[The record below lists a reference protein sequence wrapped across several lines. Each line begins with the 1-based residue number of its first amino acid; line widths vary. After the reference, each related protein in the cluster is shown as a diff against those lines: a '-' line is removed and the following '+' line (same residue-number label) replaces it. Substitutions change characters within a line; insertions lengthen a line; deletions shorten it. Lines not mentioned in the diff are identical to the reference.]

1 MKVPSLDFARALE
14 IQLNESKHF
23 AEASAWSDVKVLLS
37 FGEQQYWMK
46 LYRGKVIDLMEY
58 YPMSNP
64 LGWDYVIGGSIDNW
78 NDLLKGLR
86 PIGHMLDTG
95 SIKVDGNL
103 LQANR
108 MYESTHVILNIMRSM
123 KVYEKRGD

>member
-1 MKVPSLDFARALE
+1 MEFPSLVFARALE
-14 IQLNESKHF
+14 RELNASQHF
-23 AEASAWSDVKVLLS
+23 ADASAWSDVKVLLR
-37 FGEQQYWMK
+37 FGDQQYWMK

-64 LGWDYVIGGSIDNW
+64 LGWDYVIGAAIDSW
-78 NDLLKGLR
+78 NDLLKGSR

-95 SIKVDGNL
+95 SISVDGNL

-108 MYESTHVILNIMRSM
+108 MYESTHVILTIMRDM
-123 KVYEKRGD
+123 KIYEE

>member
-1 MKVPSLDFARALE
+1 MEFPSLVFARALE
-14 IQLNESKHF
+14 RALNVSQRF
-23 AEASAWSDVKVLLS
+23 AEASAWSDVKVLLR
-37 FGEQQYWMK
+37 FGDQQYWMK

-64 LGWDYVIGGSIDNW
+64 LGWDYVIGASTDSW
-78 NDLLKGLR
+78 NTLLKGSR

-95 SIKVDGNL
+95 TISVDGNL

-108 MYESTHVILNIMRSM
+108 MYESTHVILTTMRDM
-123 KVYEKRGD
+123 KIYEE

>member
-1 MKVPSLDFARALE
+1 MKFPSLDFARSLE

-58 YPMSNP
+58 HPMSNP
-64 LGWDYVIGGSIDNW
+64 LGWDYV
-78 NDLLKGLR
+78 
-86 PIGHMLDTG
+86 
-95 SIKVDGNL
+95 
-103 LQANR
+103 
-108 MYESTHVILNIMRSM
+108 E
-123 KVYEKRGD
+123 